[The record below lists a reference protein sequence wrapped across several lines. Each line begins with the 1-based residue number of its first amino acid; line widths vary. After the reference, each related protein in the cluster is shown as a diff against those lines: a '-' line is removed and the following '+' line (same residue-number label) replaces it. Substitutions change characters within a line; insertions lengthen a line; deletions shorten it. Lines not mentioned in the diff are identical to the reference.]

1 MSSATTTNNAAYA
14 AAANSVIAPDLVALN
29 PVNANYN
36 TVQVIVES
44 SQQES
49 PVDYF
54 HKVYKY
60 FKLGYE
66 PCAVWNE
73 KSEKPSGRMV
83 ISVNRKRFNAEH
95 KFAYILN
102 GFIVE
107 YTSVRDANGTRNQL
121 ARILAVPIPLLLTQ
135 NRQQAAMNKLA
146 TSYTGKFQV
155 YPVLDGTNI
164 TLYHYEGRWCI
175 ATVNSFEINTLKWL
189 NDITYEQ
196 ALCETLKVE
205 KFSDFTDKL
214 NVDYCYVL
222 GFHHKQ
228 MHPLDSEFDSVWG
241 FRAYDTARLTADVLQ
256 LQAAGAAIE
265 SYADCDIAKY
275 EVPLAIEGVVGVEPI
290 ADYDVVTLLRN
301 NESALS
307 RFIKQSQICYGFI
320 VRGDVA
326 ELGEYSNMLFE
337 SSLLTAMRNYLYNF
351 PKDRELK
358 CLSSIDKIKYQALK
372 AYLDHR
378 NRETFKVLFP
388 SIANVYYPDFHHLL
402 YEITNRILS
411 MFRSRPAWASAAEH
425 AHDDWFNLTSYLL
438 AKRIAQA
445 SKIQAFNPEAIKII
459 NDMVCSHHYT
469 NYLLRALLRE
479 QVDES
484 DRNFNKHKVK
494 KPKYDKSAVRK
505 FVKEGGNGDA
515 ANGHRNA
522 RHPPA
527 RGANDAAT
535 HLRPHGERV
544 NRFSRDKQ
552 HPQGETTRDR
562 LARLRANHAPN
573 EVPNTT
579 SDKSNTNT
587 YAPNK
592 APVRAPYNS
601 SAPTQIPTRVRD
613 DALRSSRGDNYSWRR
628 QAPGGTNDNS
638 VNAPN
643 THARDNG
650 HQQRP
655 RDDRNTRP
663 QSAANNDW
671 NEVRHGRNKEKYNRN
686 KFPKENF

>member
-1 MSSATTTNNAAYA
+1 MSVNANDAIYEVPPMAAITTPNLT
-14 AAANSVIAPDLVALN
+14 ALN
-29 PVNANYN
+29 PVPVNYN
-36 TVQVIVES
+36 TIQVIMES
-44 SQQES
+44 SSQES

-66 PCAVWNE
+66 PCTVWNE
-73 KSEKPSGRMV
+73 KSDKTTGRMV
-83 ISVNRKRFNAEH
+83 ISVNRKRFNTEH
-95 KFAYILN
+95 KFAYVLN

-107 YTSVRDANGTRNQL
+107 YVNVQTDAGNKNQL
-121 ARILAVPIPLLLTQ
+121 GRILAVPIPLLLTQ
-135 NRQQAAMNKLA
+135 NRQQAAMNKLTTTLAA
-146 TSYTGKFQV
+146 TGQFEV
-155 YPVLDGTNI
+155 YPVLDGTNVV
-164 TLYHYEGRWCI
+164 LYYYDNRWCI
-175 ATVNSFEINTLKWL
+175 STVNSFEINTLKWL

-214 NVDYCYVL
+214 NRDYCYVL

-256 LQAAGAAIE
+256 LQSTGAAIDA
-265 SYADCDIAKY
+265 YAAIDINSY
-275 EVPLAIEGVVGVEPI
+275 EVKLDIEGVKAVEPM
-290 ADYDVVTLLRN
+290 ADYDVVNLLRS
-301 NESALS
+301 NEAALS
-307 RFIKQSQICYGFI
+307 KFVKQSQIWYGFI
-320 VRGDVA
+320 VRGDVNK
-326 ELGEYSNMLFE
+326 LGEYSNMLFE

-358 CLSSIDKIKYQALK
+358 CLSSVDKIKYQALK

-378 NRETFKVLFP
+378 NRETFKTLFP

-445 SKIQAFNPEAIKII
+445 SKIQAFSAEAIKII

-469 NYLLRALLRE
+469 TYLLRALLRE

-505 FVKEGGNGDA
+505 FVKGEEQRTDR
-515 ANGHRNA
+515 GHRNA
-522 RHPPA
+522 RHPTT
-527 RGANDAAT
+527 RDGAAPNADRT
-535 HLRPHGERV
+535 DRNMRPNNTERQ
-544 NRFSRDKQ
+544 NRFSREKQ
-552 HPQGETTRDR
+552 QVDVNRER
-562 LARLRANHAPN
+562 LARLRDRVNNHA
-573 EVPNTT
+573 
-579 SDKSNTNT
+579 DSNATAEQRTNNSYSASNS
-587 YAPNK
+587 YATK
-592 APVRAPYNS
+592 
-601 SAPTQIPTRVRD
+601 VRD
-613 DALRSSRGDNYSWRR
+613 DALRSSRGDNFSWRR
-628 QAPGGTNDNS
+628 QQPDT
-638 VNAPN
+638 
-643 THARDNG
+643 
-650 HQQRP
+650 RP
-655 RDDRNTRP
+655 RTDQMPETRPNIGSRNTDRAVP
-663 QSAANNDW
+663 EPRNNRFAQNQPPANDW
-671 NEVRHGRNKEKYNRN
+671 NEVRRGRNKEKYNRN
-686 KFPKENF
+686 KFPKENM